1 MRDQTEQRMD
11 EIMGR
16 LLRTGV
22 ILAAAFVLGGG
33 AVFLVRHPEPVT
45 NYRAFQGEPEELRT
59 VSGIFRGAL
68 ALHGRGLI
76 QLGLLIL
83 IATPIARV
91 AFSVVAFLYQRDWI
105 YLAVTLLVLG
115 LLVYS
120 LLGVGGGGL
129 EGQESRQGA
138 RRPERSEHREEH

>member
-1 MRDQTEQRMD
+1 MTTMTEKRMD

-22 ILAAAFVLGGG
+22 ILAAAFVLAGGL
-33 AVFLVRHPEPVT
+33 AFLVRHPEPVT
-45 NYRAFQGEPEELRT
+45 NYRVFQGEPEELRT
-59 VSGIFRGAL
+59 VPGIFHEAL
-68 ALHGRGLI
+68 GLHGRGLI

-91 AFSVVAFLYQRDWI
+91 AFSVVAFLYQRDWM
-105 YLAVTLLVLG
+105 YVAVTLTVLG

-120 LLGVGGGGL
+120 LLGGGGSG
-129 EGQESRQGA
+129 
-138 RRPERSEHREEH
+138 